1 MLENFWANAVY
12 SLAPTVL
19 IGLVFWFILRAIV
32 RADRKERTV
41 YARMEAEERARL
53 GLPPKDATAGGS

>member
-12 SLAPTVL
+12 SLAPTVI

-53 GLPPKDATAGGS
+53 GLPPKDAAASGS